1 MPRNT
6 ADLSDNLRPVM
17 TQSANKLLRKLYRGR
32 SQHVNGLDLDLIK
45 LEHLTKDKLVVSK
58 KPEDKQARKQNL
70 HALQSKLWQSV
81 QKPYPMEMVINQSNL
96 AIY

>member
-70 HALQSKLWQSV
+70 HALQSKLW
-81 QKPYPMEMVINQSNL
+81 
-96 AIY
+96 